1 MGNLKPIINYNVD
14 KIILNKKLINNRV
27 DLASNKGFFNK
38 RDKEELS
45 ELIEEIMQSLF
56 DIEDCQED
64 SK

>member
-27 DLASNKGFFNK
+27 DLASNKGFLNK